1 MTIPHALRRLGT
13 IQVTVIHL
21 DGTAEESRLEVEAH
35 IQAESGFFAVST
47 PIYEGD
53 VVELADPRGGTSRRL
68 VTEVRVNDFGPEHM
82 RHIKVVWGQAPPV
95 RIAPVRRLSF
105 EGLHPE
111 VVRASSDLFA
121 DRHYSSAIG
130 DAFKSLEVR
139 LRTMTGADK
148 SGVALVG
155 EALGGRSPK
164 IELATSTGRSGADER
179 EGFQAIFRGAM
190 QAIRNPKA
198 HELATDEDPLHALEY
213 LALASLLHRRLDES
227 SVRKN

>member
-1 MTIPHALRRLGT
+1 MTFPQLFRELGT
-13 IQVTVIHL
+13 KQVTVVRHE
-21 DGTAEESRLEVEAH
+21 GAAEETRFAVEAH
-35 IQAESGFFAVST
+35 IQAKSGVFAVST

-53 VVELADPRGGTSRRL
+53 VVELPDPRGGTSRR
-68 VTEVRVNDFGPEHM
+68 VAAEVNVNDFGLDEMH
-82 RHIKVVWGQAPPV
+82 HIKVVWGQAPPV

-121 DRHYSSAIG
+121 DGHYSSAIG

-155 EALGGRSPK
+155 DALGGRSPK
-164 IELATSTGRSGADER
+164 IDLATAKGRSGEDER
-179 EGFQAIFRGAM
+179 EGFQAIFRVAM

-198 HELATDEDPLHALEY
+198 HELATDEDPQHALEY